1 MIKDIFIWIL
11 NLSVLSAIFIICAI
25 LIRSIFKYP
34 KWVRYILW
42 AVVAFRLVCPVFI
55 ISDVDIS
62 PINIFLNDSD
72 VEQSITAKYST
83 YYDNST
89 EQDSSGANID
99 FNAQT
104 EKLNVNYVENR
115 TFEYVSYIWLF
126 GVVALIGYLIMENRR
141 TRNRV
146 RTAVRFDKIKNDLN
160 IEDRGFSR
168 FFFSDDIRSPFTMG
182 VFKPCVFLST
192 ETKQEDSKYII
203 AHELTHVRRK
213 DYMWKQI
220 GFVILALHWF
230 NPLVWVAYYLFC
242 KDIEL
247 ACDEKVVSVFGEREI
262 KNYFT
267 ALLNSADK
275 KSRLTIENVTF
286 NGSFMRKRLA
296 EIKNYKKV
304 SLKPII
310 AAIFLIVLVGTLFF
324 IRPKRI
330 IGQDNYTLVNKD
342 AKTELERFI
351 NQFTY
356 GYLIDSFDQ
365 DEYRD
370 QVLSYIVRMVISNE
384 KDDRII
390 YDDES
395 RYIRIPKNLLDA
407 YIAKYKDKYFAVP
420 DIDRYASGFMI
431 EAGNDVMILHNHLRQ
446 LGNKVCIDEIEY
458 SNGEYFIKGHG
469 IGVEEIKKNRQDYAE
484 GLIDRSELIISG
496 KLVFEYEAVVVKKG
510 GGYKIKSIKY

>member
-55 ISDVDIS
+55 ISEVDFS
-62 PINIFLNDSD
+62 PINVFLNDSD
-72 VEQSITAKYST
+72 AEQSITAKYST
-83 YYDNST
+83 YYDNSK
-89 EQDSSGANID
+89 EQGSSETNID
-99 FNAQT
+99 FNDQAV
-104 EKLNVNYVENR
+104 KLNVNYVENR

-146 RTAVRFDKIKNDLN
+146 RTAVSHDKIKNNLN
-160 IEDRGFSR
+160 IDANGFSR
-168 FFFSDDIRSPFTMG
+168 FFFSDDISSPFTMG
-182 VFKPCVFLST
+182 ILNPCIFLST
-192 ETKQEDSKYII
+192 KTKTEDLKYII
-203 AHELTHVRRK
+203 AHELTHIKRK
-213 DYMWKQI
+213 DYMWKQL
-220 GFVILALHWF
+220 GFLILAIHWF

-242 KDIEL
+242 KDIEF
-247 ACDEKVVSVFGEREI
+247 ACDEKVVSICGEHEI

-267 ALLNSADK
+267 ALLNNIDK
-275 KSRLTIENVTF
+275 QSKLTIENVTF
-286 NGSFMRKRLA
+286 NGSFMRKRLV
-296 EIKNYKKV
+296 EIKNYKKA
-304 SLKPII
+304 SLKPVI
-310 AAIFLIVLVGTLFF
+310 ASIFIIVLVGTLFY
-324 IRPKRI
+324 IKPKSI
-330 IGQDNYTLVNKD
+330 IGQDNCSLVNED
-342 AKTELERFI
+342 TKTELERFI
-351 NQFTY
+351 NQFTF

-510 GGYKIKSIKY
+510 GGYRIKSIKY